1 MRTAATIILAREDLS
16 IPGAA
21 PQSGP
26 ASDQATAV
34 QAHFFNLIER
44 SRPDVIVLD
53 FSHSCAPATDTILTI
68 RRRTDIPILVVC
80 DSASPLVEDYR
91 IAGAA
96 DCIAAPVTV
105 ATLHEAIQRI
115 MRVRGCGAQPS
126 RKAPDNFYFAAMRFY
141 PQRNLLVGRD
151 ASTIELT
158 SLEGRLLTHFVSK
171 PWMLCTRSELAEL
184 LYGHENGVGH
194 RAIDVAVNRLRRK
207 LLSAGADD
215 AEQLIKT
222 EFRRGYCLLA
232 DVETQPRDPSARVA
246 AAVHATGW

>member
-1 MRTAATIILAREDLS
+1 MRTTATIILAREDLS

-26 ASDQATAV
+26 VSDQATAV
-34 QAHFFNLIER
+34 QAHFFDLVER
-44 SRPDVIVLD
+44 SRPDIIVLD
-53 FSHSCAPATDTILTI
+53 FSHTCVPGTDTILTI

-80 DSASPLVEDYR
+80 DSGSPLVEDYR

-96 DCIAAPVTV
+96 GCIPAPVSVT
-105 ATLHEAIQRI
+105 TLHEAIQRV
-115 MRVRGCGAQPS
+115 MRVRGGGPQPS
-126 RKAPDNFYFAAMRFY
+126 RKAPDNFSFASMRFY
-141 PQRNLLVGRD
+141 PHRNLLVGRD
-151 ASTIELT
+151 ASTVELT
-158 SLEGRLLTHFVSK
+158 SSEGRLLTHFVSK

-184 LYGHENGVGH
+184 LYGDENGVGQ

-222 EFRRGYCLLA
+222 EFRRGYWLVA
-232 DVETQPRDPSARVA
+232 DVATLPHDPSVSA
-246 AAVHATGW
+246 APALNVTGW